1 MKKQL
6 LTVMAVVILALTA
19 FAAPVA
25 QAKPPTSP
33 LNHGPITN
41 RYSGDTAYGMSW
53 STTDGCIYSNVSV
66 MASTQTVKSSTGGT
80 STGQYATLSIDRYDN
95 CTWSWLGS
103 LSGSAAIDKNSFQMD
118 KQLNNAHLQ
127 INIPVSDWNTGVASN
142 FTVDLTW
149 TGSGELLKGKTRNQ
163 YQSPTCKYTYT
174 SSGSSRN
181 ATISGSISDGSTE
194 YLNSATA
201 TGSLQSVK
209 QGDMM
214 MGCGM

>member
-80 STGQYATLSIDRYDN
+80 STGQYATLSIERIDY
-95 CTWSWLGS
+95 CTWTWLGS
-103 LSGSAAIDKNSFQMD
+103 LSGSAAIDK
-118 KQLNNAHLQ
+118 
-127 INIPVSDWNTGVASN
+127 TASR
-142 FTVDLTW
+142 W
-149 TGSGELLKGKTRNQ
+149 TSN
-163 YQSPTCKYTYT
+163 
-174 SSGSSRN
+174 
-181 ATISGSISDGSTE
+181 
-194 YLNSATA
+194 
-201 TGSLQSVK
+201 
-209 QGDMM
+209 
-214 MGCGM
+214 

>member
-41 RYSGDTAYGMSW
+41 RYSGDTAYGISW

-66 MASTQTVKSSTGGT
+66 MAST
-80 STGQYATLSIDRYDN
+80 GQYATLSIERIDY
-95 CTWSWLGS
+95 CTWTWLGS
-103 LSGSAAIDKNSFQMD
+103 LPGSAAIDKNSFQMD
-118 KQLNNAHLQ
+118 QQLNSAYLQ
-127 INIPVSDWNTGVASN
+127 INIPVTDWYTGVASN
-142 FTVDLTW
+142 FAVDLTW

-209 QGDMM
+209 SGDMM